1 MGFEPQSTGGE
12 FRGLNTTLSIYD
24 VVFRLPMKG
33 KFDG

>member
-1 MGFEPQSTGGE
+1 MKSIVGD
-12 FRGLNTTLSIYD
+12 FRETNTTLSIYD